1 VSDLVA
7 FLTARLDEDEAVAK
21 ACPDESGHL
30 NWFDSRVVASGDHTI
45 RTCPPSGMVAGEG
58 NRVVCRIRR
67 VDTIDD
73 VGTYDLGDPDAR
85 AGHIARHD
93 PARVLRE
100 VDAKRKILA
109 LHGASIGG
117 TWCVTCDPGSD
128 VSGDAGAWY
137 PCLTLRTLAAVWSGH
152 PDYDPDW
159 A

>member
-1 VSDLVA
+1 MNDATDLIT
-7 FLTARLDEDEAVAK
+7 FCQERLDEDEATAK
-21 ACPDESGHL
+21 GAARTDDGH
-30 NWFDSRVVASGDHTI
+30 NGEWNRSF
-45 RTCPPSGMVAGEG
+45 SGMGGDFDA
-58 NRVVCRIRR
+58 R
-67 VDTIDD
+67 VDD
-73 VGTYDLGDPDAR
+73 
-85 AGHIARHD
+85 HIALHD
-93 PARVLRE
+93 PKRVLRE

-152 PDYDPDW
+152 PDYDPGW

>member
-1 VSDLVA
+1 MSDLVA
-7 FLTARLDEDEAVAK
+7 FFSARLDEDEAAAK
-21 ACPDESGHL
+21 AADG
-30 NWFDSRVVASGDHTI
+30 
-45 RTCPPSGMVAGEG
+45 PPGSAEQLTVLVGSP
-58 NRVVCRIRR
+58 
-67 VDTIDD
+67 DD
-73 VGTYDLGDPDAR
+73 VWAKV
-85 AGHIARHD
+85 ANEHIRLHD
-93 PARVLRE
+93 PKRALRE

-117 TWCVTCDPGSD
+117 TWCVTCDPGSE